1 MITYTSIYILCSF
14 LMFMLLYVNLRFNL
28 IMEPDPD
35 LQSILN
41 NKVLTYTILTIL
53 SLLWIITLP
62 ITVIINYNKKE
73 D

>member
-28 IMEPDPD
+28 LLEPDPD

-73 D
+73 G

>member
-14 LMFMLLYVNLRFNL
+14 LMFMLLYINLRFNL

-35 LQSILN
+35 LQNILN
-41 NKVLTYTILTIL
+41 NKVLTYIILTIL

-73 D
+73 G

>member
-73 D
+73 G

>member
-1 MITYTSIYILCSF
+1 MITYTLIYILCSF

-35 LQSILN
+35 LQNILN

-73 D
+73 G

>member
-35 LQSILN
+35 LQNIFN
-41 NKVLTYTILTIL
+41 NNVLTYTILTIL

-73 D
+73 G

>member
-14 LMFMLLYVNLRFNL
+14 LMFTLLYVNLRFNL

-35 LQSILN
+35 LQNILN
-41 NKVLTYTILTIL
+41 NNVLTYTILTIL

-73 D
+73 G

>member
-35 LQSILN
+35 LQNILN
-41 NKVLTYTILTIL
+41 NKVLTYIILTIL

>member
-35 LQSILN
+35 LQNILN
-41 NKVLTYTILTIL
+41 NNVLTYTILTIL

-73 D
+73 G

>member
-35 LQSILN
+35 LQNILN
-41 NKVLTYTILTIL
+41 NNVLTYTILTIL

-62 ITVIINYNKKE
+62 ITVVINYNKKE
-73 D
+73 G